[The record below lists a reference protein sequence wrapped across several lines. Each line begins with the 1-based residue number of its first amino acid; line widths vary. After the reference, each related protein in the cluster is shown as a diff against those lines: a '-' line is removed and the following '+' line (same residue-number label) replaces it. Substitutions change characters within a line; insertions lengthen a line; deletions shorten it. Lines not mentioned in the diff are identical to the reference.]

1 MSAICTTAAFAIEQ
15 TRTSREVSQ
24 ALVPQ
29 SAVVE
34 GADNFYKSDQVTMQ
48 RVTFRNQYNMQ
59 VVGNLFIPKD
69 LDQNTNHPA
78 IIVGHPMGAL
88 KEQSSNLYAQKLAE
102 QGFMVLSQ
110 KVKEM
115 VR

>member
-1 MSAICTTAAFAIEQ
+1 MSAICTTAAFAIDQ

-24 ALVPQ
+24 APVQQ
-29 SAVVE
+29 STVVE

-78 IIVGHPMGAL
+78 IIVGHPMGAV

-102 QGFMVLSQ
+102 QGFITLFLGGQTVQ
-110 KVKEM
+110 
-115 VR
+115 